1 MRTAARKILLSINI
15 WMIIFPGLLAL
26 IGLFRFFLHPS
37 RSGIYYYTPYL
48 FFFQWP
54 VTLLL
59 IVLLIMALILLI
71 RHTKF
76 DFQSLLSYTYLFF
89 LIAIVLMLL
98 STAKNGLTSA
108 ALIGEG
114 EKHESLFTYL
124 AYFLLFFLVCS
135 FIESPT
141 IKKWMANIFLGAS
154 FFVSLYSI
162 CFSSVWYQYMDLM
175 GFFNNSNEFGYY
187 LSITVMLAA
196 SMYVICQNRIGRI
209 LYFLLFSFQA
219 SVLMYNNTL
228 GAWVGIVFGCLLLIL
243 VSFLCPNI
251 SRSRSVI
258 AFAVFIFVTLITI
271 PLGSKMF
278 ASFLG
283 IFSDVNLITSG
294 AVDAAEAGNGRWK
307 IWRATVSYIGERP
320 WLGFGVE
327 GISERLHEDAGNYRP
342 HNEFLQYA
350 VFFGIPFAISYVLGI
365 VSIYIRALRV
375 RDRLDP
381 MTCACLIVAFSY
393 LGSAFFGTSYYYTA
407 PYFFIFLGLGY
418 RNFIHS

>member
-1 MRTAARKILLSINI
+1 
-15 WMIIFPGLLAL
+15 
-26 IGLFRFFLHPS
+26 
-37 RSGIYYYTPYL
+37 
-48 FFFQWP
+48 
-54 VTLLL
+54 
-59 IVLLIMALILLI
+59 
-71 RHTKF
+71 
-76 DFQSLLSYTYLFF
+76 
-89 LIAIVLMLL
+89 MLL

-196 SMYVICQNRIGRI
+196 SMHVICQNRIGRI
-209 LYFLLFSFQA
+209 LYLLLFSFQA

-228 GAWVGIVFGCLLLIL
+228 GAWVGIVFGFLLLIL

-283 IFSDVNLITSG
+283 IFSDVNLIASG
-294 AVDAAEAGNGRWK
+294 AVDAAGAGNGRWK

-381 MTCACLIVAFSY
+381 MTCVCLIVAFSY
-393 LGSAFFGTSYYYTA
+393 LGSAFFGNTYYYTA

-418 RNFIHS
+418 RHFIHS